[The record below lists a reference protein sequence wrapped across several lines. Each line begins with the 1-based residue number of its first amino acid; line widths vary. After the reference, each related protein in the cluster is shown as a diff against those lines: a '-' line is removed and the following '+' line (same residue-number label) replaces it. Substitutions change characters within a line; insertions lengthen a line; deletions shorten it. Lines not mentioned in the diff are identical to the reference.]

1 MILVVEDELEVREE
15 LVEALDLR
23 QFEVREAAGVAE
35 AIGIVRQI
43 PGNMS
48 LLTDLRLG
56 DGSGLDLVRAIR
68 SDSDLSSRVAPIVLM
83 TGHTD
88 LTEQVE
94 REIAK
99 QNLRM
104 LFKPI
109 DLASLLPLLAPDRSH

>member
-15 LVEALDLR
+15 LVETLELR
-23 QFEVREAAGVAE
+23 QFEVREADGVA
-35 AIGIVRQI
+35 AAMDIVRDHA
-43 PGNMS
+43 GTMS

-68 SDSDLSSRVAPIVLM
+68 SDSELSSRVTPIILM

-94 REIAK
+94 LEIAR
-99 QNLRM
+99 QDLRM
-104 LFKPI
+104 LFKPV
-109 DLASLLPLLAPDRSH
+109 DLASLLPLLTSKRPH